1 METPEGLPVVE
12 ERTLAGYLEQIWA
25 NQFNFKRLQEQLR
38 EIRAEQ
44 PVLSEYILSYVSRIS
59 RESKGVTP
67 GDIIVFASQM
77 YKLLKTQAE
86 INKLE
91 SSH

>member
-1 METPEGLPVVE
+1 MHTSEGLPVVKE
-12 ERTLAGYLEQIWA
+12 NTLAGYLEQIRA
-25 NQFNFKRLQEQLR
+25 NKFNYKTLQEQLR
-38 EIRAEQ
+38 EIQAEQ

-59 RESKGVTP
+59 RESKKVTP
-67 GDIIVFASQM
+67 GDIIVFASQV

-91 SSH
+91 SSQ